1 MFQPKKS
8 TAQPTLDMELHGYTI
23 KVETNMDKLHNPVFF
38 DNDKVG
44 SVWRIPYEQRAK
56 DARDFAL
63 RASLKPASTDQ
74 TKTWLMLI
82 DVQNTFCIP
91 EFELYVGGRSGRGA
105 VEDNQRL
112 CQFIY
117 QNLGN
122 ITHITAT
129 MDTHKTM
136 QVFHAVFFI
145 DKDGK
150 HPAPYTDIHA
160 AELRDGTWTFNP
172 ALAPQFGLAPEYGQQ
187 MMVHYAE
194 ALEKKGKYALTIWP
208 YHAMLGG
215 IGHAL
220 VSSVEEALF
229 FHSIARN
236 TQYEIE
242 IKGDKPFTENYSVV
256 GPEVLTGPMGET
268 LGTHNTKFIEQLQQ
282 FDKLIIAGQ
291 AKSHCVAWTVQDLL
305 NDINEVDSELA
316 KKVYLLDDC
325 SSPVVVPD
333 VVDHTD
339 AANAAYERFAEAGMH
354 VVKSTDKF

>member
-1 MFQPKKS
+1 MN
-8 TAQPTLDMELHGYTI
+8 TLPIPD
-23 KVETNMDKLHNPVFF
+23 FF
-38 DNDKVG
+38 NTEDVG
-44 SVWRIPYEQRAK
+44 IVRRIPYEERAK
-56 DARDFAL
+56 EARGWTL
-63 RASLKPASTDQ
+63 LHKLKPASVSQ

-105 VEDNQRL
+105 VEDNIRL
-112 CQFIY
+112 CEFIY
-117 QNLGN
+117 RNLGD

-129 MDTHKTM
+129 MDTHSAM
-136 QVFHAVFFI
+136 QVFHAIFFV
-145 DKDGK
+145 DKDGN

-160 AELRDGTWTFNP
+160 AEIRDGKWTFNP
-172 ALAPQFGLAPEYGQQ
+172 ALASEFGIAPEYGQQ
-187 MMVHYAE
+187 MMLHYAE
-194 ALEKKGKYALTIWP
+194 VLEKKGKYALTIWP

-242 IKGDKPFTENYSVV
+242 IKGNKPFTENYSVV

-305 NDINEVDSELA
+305 NDINTIDPELA
-316 KKVYLLDDC
+316 KKVYLLEDC
-325 SSPVVVPD
+325 SSPVVVPG

-339 AANAAYERFAEAGMH
+339 AADAAYERFAAAGMH
-354 VVKSTDKF
+354 IVHSSQSISEL